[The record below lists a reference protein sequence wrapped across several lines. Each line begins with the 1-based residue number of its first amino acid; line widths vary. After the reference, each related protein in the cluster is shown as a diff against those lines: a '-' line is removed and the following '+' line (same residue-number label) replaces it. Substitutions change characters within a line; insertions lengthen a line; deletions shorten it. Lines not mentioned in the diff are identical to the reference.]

1 MIEPQKGLNKSQDIK
16 AKLKKGVK
24 KEGTSLTGNRLQKSH
39 KKREKGEKNRKSLF
53 TKEIQRRRKRKRKRK
68 RDH

>member
-24 KEGTSLTGNRLQKSH
+24 KEGTSLTGNRPMKSH
-39 KKREKGEKNRKSLF
+39 KKREKGENNKKLVH
-53 TKEIQRRRKRKRKRK
+53 K
-68 RDH
+68 RDPEKKKGKMERDH